1 MIVNPGESRFERRLK
16 ASGAYPLWSRLPRL
30 GLLKALRHGGSA

>member
-16 ASGAYPLWSRLPRL
+16 ASGLYPLWSRLPRL
-30 GLLKALRHGGSA
+30 GVLGGLRKKGTP

>member
-16 ASGAYPLWSRLPRL
+16 AGGLYPLWSRLPRL
-30 GLLKALRHGGSA
+30 GLLRAFRGRER